1 MDDRQI
7 YTMITAAMCSH
18 TTLDPVQHHI
28 IFSEQK
34 PSPACWMH
42 RPRVKCMAIVHEVS
56 SCPMNMQ
63 FDCFLTYDAHLL
75 ALYELGLEV
84 FQFPL

>member
-42 RPRVKCMAIVHEVS
+42 RPGRNVWQLYMKSLHAVMPHEYAVR
-56 SCPMNMQ
+56 
-63 FDCFLTYDAHLL
+63 L
-75 ALYELGLEV
+75 
-84 FQFPL
+84 FPYI

>member
-1 MDDRQI
+1 MR
-7 YTMITAAMCSH
+7 
-18 TTLDPVQHHI
+18 
-28 IFSEQK
+28 
-34 PSPACWMH
+34 
-42 RPRVKCMAIVHEVS
+42 

-63 FDCFLTYDAHLL
+63 FDCFLTYDTHLL